1 MVQSPRSPSL
11 TDLGLWSMLALCMS
25 LVFSSCLVFLWW
37 VFPTTWLSE
46 DQSVSHLLF
55 SVVQVWAGCVGAGS
69 SMCTRFSGFSLA
81 LVRLFVLNNFLTIYL
96 YFQIGPGLT

>member
-1 MVQSPRSPSL
+1 MVVVGSFFGGS
-11 TDLGLWSMLALCMS
+11 
-25 LVFSSCLVFLWW
+25 
-37 VFPTTWLSE
+37 FPPAGY
-46 DQSVSHLLF
+46 QSVPHLLF
-55 SVVQVWAGCVGAGS
+55 SVVQVWEGCVGAGS